1 MSDGGGGGRK
11 EERKEREENRERKR
25 EREYMCFINMIMSS
39 SILFPVFFR
48 HCPDIQKTLYSS
60 TVCTMIYSTAEA
72 VPLSV
77 YGEAGVC
84 LCVSVCVYVCVTV

>member
-1 MSDGGGGGRK
+1 MEGEGSKRESEEEGEKGRK
-11 EERKEREENRERKR
+11 ESE
-25 EREYMCFINMIMSS
+25 MCFIDMIMSS
-39 SILFPVFFR
+39 SFLLHVFFC

-72 VPLSV
+72 VPLPV

-84 LCVSVCVYVCVTV
+84 VCVCVYVCVTV